1 MKADLVCEG
10 GGIRGIALLGAIT
23 ALEEAGYTFEKLAG
37 TSAGAL
43 VSSLISVGYSGKE
56 LQDILFNLDFKYYI
70 RKSRLSLRPI
80 LGESIS
86 LFTAKGLFSTNAI
99 ENLLTSLYQKKGK
112 EKFKDIAINGE
123 SPLKIIATDI
133 TKKQLLILPDDL
145 IKYNIAPLEFPIARA
160 VKMSISIPI
169 FFIPEKLKNKEGT
182 SFIVDGGLLSNYP
195 IWLFDTNSIPK
206 WPTFGLKLLKERQ
219 LKVNYAEKYKLT
231 TYLLD
236 IIDSALSKNE
246 DIYLSNKDLIRTIY
260 IPTYDVETTDFTLSK
275 ESMISL
281 VESGYTSAKKFLQT
295 WNFNNY
301 LARYRS

>member
-70 RKSRLSLRPI
+70 RKSRLSLVPI

-145 IKYNIAPLEFPIARA
+145 IKYNIDPLEFPIARA

-206 WPTFGLKLLKERQ
+206 WPTFGLKLFKERH